1 MFKDKLIKKVLSVTI
16 TQVIILL
23 ITTIELNVT
32 ASSFRITVT
41 ELVVEQNLL
50 RFITLII
57 IQLSILVLFKIT
69 SKIFRYA
76 DAYTFLDWFAIIMVL
91 IISFVLAAMIH
102 ILSLTANSD
111 ERIYINLSYMIILI
125 INVFI
130 FYIIHSLFKKNQK
143 LKDMEMQSIRE
154 QHMKQFVDNANSQY
168 DLIRKIRHDIKNQL
182 SAVYFMLSKMKP
194 KRQ

>member
-1 MFKDKLIKKVLSVTI
+1 MTI

-76 DAYTFLDWFAIIMVL
+76 DAYTFWIGL
-91 IISFVLAAMIH
+91 
-102 ILSLTANSD
+102 
-111 ERIYINLSYMIILI
+111 
-125 INVFI
+125 
-130 FYIIHSLFKKNQK
+130 Q
-143 LKDMEMQSIRE
+143 
-154 QHMKQFVDNANSQY
+154 
-168 DLIRKIRHDIKNQL
+168 
-182 SAVYFMLSKMKP
+182 
-194 KRQ
+194 